1 MKSVIRWPG
10 LVAFIVIMAL
20 LIGIPMVFLDTWIKL
35 GVERFAA
42 GVNGAEVNVGRA
54 EHRLFPFGITLHDV
68 ALTDPA
74 APSNNRVQL
83 KTVSAGLAVAELL
96 DRRLIVDDLVV
107 DGVRFDQPRLR
118 PGEVYESNETEVQD
132 DLAAA
137 EGKPR
142 VEVDIDE
149 LLKKTP
155 LATRDEAKKLQ
166 ETANRLETK
175 VTEAYKALP
184 DEGKLESYKQQ
195 VDALREKKI
204 ESPADFAAATQ
215 ELMALKDALRAEQQK
230 LQQFK
235 TTVSAAGEQLQ
246 AQTKALE
253 AARKDDYSLLKR
265 AVAGDTGALDEL
277 TEAIFG
283 AKLKTWADNLMIAYN
298 LVTPLLGGGEEE
310 TKHERLDGRWI
321 QYTKAEPHPNVWIR
335 NARISV
341 KYSES
346 EFISHW
352 QDITED
358 HQLLGRPTR
367 FTVESSDTDQWQLF
381 NLIGD
386 FSFGAAGL
394 NAHQQWDLKGVAVA
408 ALDLASS
415 SELTAELQ
423 KALLNS
429 LGKLTVTDGELAGSA
444 DINFVDMTL
453 KAVGDGANSQTIA
466 KFLENLKRLDIDSKI
481 SGVLSHPQFDF
492 ASDLDSQLGQLLED
506 NVSEAA
512 QAKLT
517 ELNQKLGVEGTGS
530 QQAAAKELA
539 NWETLKQVSQG
550 KTDTIETLLK
560 AELKSAVANEK
571 DKLKDQLKD
580 KLLGN

>member
-10 LVAFIVIMAL
+10 LVAFVVILAL

-74 APSNNRVQL
+74 APSSNRVQL
-83 KTVSAGLAVAELL
+83 KTLSAGLAVAELL
-96 DRRLIVDDLVV
+96 DRRFIVDDLVV
-107 DGVRFDQPRLR
+107 DGVRFDQPRAR
-118 PGEVYESNETEVQD
+118 PGEVYEPSEANIQD
-132 DLAAA
+132 QLADE

-142 VEVDIDE
+142 VQVDIDE

-166 ETANRLETK
+166 QTASRLETE
-175 VTEAYKALP
+175 VTEAYQALP
-184 DEGKLESYKQQ
+184 DEDKLESYKQQ

-204 ESPADFAAATQ
+204 ETPADFAAATQ
-215 ELMALKDALRAEQQK
+215 ELKALKDALRAEQQK

-235 TTVSAAGEQLQ
+235 TTVSAAGEELQ
-246 AQTKALE
+246 AQTTALE

-265 AVAGDTGALDEL
+265 AVAGDTAALDEL

-310 TKHERLDGRWI
+310 TKRERLEGRWI

-352 QDITED
+352 EDITED

-367 FTVESSDTDQWQLF
+367 FTVESSDTDQWRLF

-386 FSFGAAGL
+386 FSFGDAGL

-408 ALDLASS
+408 ALDLAST

-429 LGKLTVTDGELAGSA
+429 LGTLTVTDGKLAGSA

-466 KFLENLKRLDIDSKI
+466 KFLENLKRLDIDSTI
-481 SGVLSHPQFDF
+481 SGVLTHPQFDF

-512 QAKLT
+512 QAKLA
-517 ELNQKLGVEGTGS
+517 ELNQKLGLEGTAS

-550 KTDTIETLLK
+550 KTDTVETLLK

>member
-10 LVAFIVIMAL
+10 LVAFVVILAL

-68 ALTDPA
+68 ALTDPV
-74 APSNNRVQL
+74 APANNRVQL
-83 KTVSAGLAVAELL
+83 KTLSAGLAVAELL
-96 DRRLIVDDLVV
+96 DRRFIVDDLVV
-107 DGVRFDQPRLR
+107 DGVRFDQPRAR
-118 PGEVYESNETEVQD
+118 PGEVYEPSEADIQD
-132 DLAAA
+132 QLADE

-142 VEVDIDE
+142 VQVDIDE

-166 ETANRLETK
+166 ETASRLETE
-175 VTEAYKALP
+175 VTEAYQALP
-184 DEGKLESYKQQ
+184 DEDKLESYKQQ

-204 ESPADFAAATQ
+204 ETPADFAAATQ
-215 ELMALKDALRAEQQK
+215 ELKALKDALRAEQQK

-235 TTVSAAGEQLQ
+235 TTVSAAGEELQ
-246 AQTKALE
+246 AQTRALE

-265 AVAGDTGALDEL
+265 AVAGDTAALDEL

-310 TKHERLDGRWI
+310 TKRERLEGRWI

-352 QDITED
+352 EDITED

-367 FTVESSDTDQWQLF
+367 FTVESSDTDQWRLF

-386 FSFGAAGL
+386 FSFGDAGL

-408 ALDLASS
+408 ALDLAST

-429 LGKLTVTDGELAGSA
+429 LGTLTVTDGKLAGSA

-466 KFLENLKRLDIDSKI
+466 KFLENLNRLDIDSTI
-481 SGVLSHPQFDF
+481 SGVLTHPQFNF

-512 QAKLT
+512 QAKLA
-517 ELNQKLGVEGTGS
+517 ELNQKLGLEGTAS

-550 KTDTIETLLK
+550 KTDTVETLLK